1 MYIIPQLPSFVKQIF
16 LPCKQPNRVL
26 GMGLRKYGK
35 RGEDVCATPKD
46 KNFGPR
52 GGTRGPVAV
61 QFDVAMQQLDVA
73 MQY

>member
-1 MYIIPQLPSFVKQIF
+1 
-16 LPCKQPNRVL
+16 
-26 GMGLRKYGK
+26 MGLRKYGK